1 MGNLLLASLPASEQ
15 AIVGKYLEPFTLVA
29 KRVLFDPEQAI
40 EHVYFPDSGMVSM
53 LAVLLDG
60 SGVETASTGRDGM
73 VGMPVFHGTDRIA
86 QQAVVQLPGE
96 ARRMTAAEFQAC
108 RSQCVEMDRL
118 LHRYSISA
126 YILAA
131 QSIACLSK
139 HLIQQRLA
147 RWLLH
152 SSDQSGT
159 ARLELTQLF
168 MSQMLGVRRSSV
180 TVAAGKL
187 RAAKL
192 IEYTRKHVTIL
203 DRGGLEAA
211 ACECYGVI
219 RSTQDRMMLGKDVVN
234 PMARRQASRDGVS
247 TVTGPTS

>member
-1 MGNLLLASLPASEQ
+1 LPAAEQ
-15 AIVGKYLEPFTLVA
+15 EILGRYLEPFTLVA
-29 KRVLFDPEQAI
+29 KRVIYDPEQEI
-40 EHVYFPDSGMVSM
+40 EHVYFPDSGMVSL

-96 ARRMTAAEFQAC
+96 ARRMTVEQFRTC
-108 RSQCVEMDRL
+108 RSQCSDMNLMLDR
-118 LHRYSISA
+118 YAVSM
-126 YILAA
+126 YMLAT

-152 SSDQSGT
+152 SADQSGSDH
-159 ARLELTQLF
+159 LELTQLF

-180 TVAAGKL
+180 TVAAGAL

-192 IEYTRKHVTIL
+192 IQYTRKHVTIL
-203 DRGGLEAA
+203 DRPALEKK

-219 RSTQDRMMLGKDVVN
+219 RSTQDRVMLGKNVVSPN
-234 PMARRQASRDGVS
+234 AALTVSRDGVS
-247 TVTGPTS
+247 LVTAPKTR